1 MLLPYIAFV
10 LGFSGS
16 LHCLGMCGP
25 LIMALPLHNKS
36 MWYKLGSYMF
46 YNLGRILAYV
56 IIGLLVAFLGLQINM
71 PVVQAALS
79 LIMGI
84 MFILSV
90 LLPSFSLYQG
100 LNKRLSAIY
109 FKNFNKLKIG
119 QFSKSMSPGFVVL
132 GLANGFLPCGM
143 VYAAMSMAFI
153 GNTMGHA
160 LQYMLFFGLGTL
172 PIMLV
177 LPMAKQIIRL
187 KVNTQLTGIYRVA
200 MLFLG
205 IMLVARSL
213 TMFTQSQQLMYW
225 LHAPLCH

>member
-1 MLLPYIAFV
+1 
-10 LGFSGS
+10 
-16 LHCLGMCGP
+16 
-25 LIMALPLHNKS
+25 
-36 MWYKLGSYMF
+36 
-46 YNLGRILAYV
+46 
-56 IIGLLVAFLGLQINM
+56 
-71 PVVQAALS
+71 
-79 LIMGI
+79 
-84 MFILSV
+84 
-90 LLPSFSLYQG
+90 
-100 LNKRLSAIY
+100 
-109 FKNFNKLKIG
+109 
-119 QFSKSMSPGFVVL
+119 
-132 GLANGFLPCGM
+132 M

-153 GNTMGHA
+153 GNTMVHA